1 MAADKDAGVVGDKP
15 PFSRIVIADDA
26 GPAREGH
33 IEATPAERAH
43 LASLFRVE
51 AVASLVFDYRLD
63 ALPSRRYRLT
73 GEVTGELTQLCG
85 VTLEPVAE
93 RIREDV
99 SIEYWPARLLAR
111 ADEGQPGPEDP
122 LENDPPE
129 PLIDGK
135 IDLGHLAAEV
145 FASAINPYPR
155 KEGVDFAWEDPEA
168 QGGQGDSH
176 PFAGLAKLKNKT

>member
-1 MAADKDAGVVGDKP
+1 MAPDNDTAPSGKP
-15 PFSRIVIADDA
+15 PFSRIILADDA

-33 IEATPAERAH
+33 IEATPSERAR
-43 LASLFRVE
+43 LAALFRVE
-51 AVASLVFDYRLD
+51 EVARLSFDYRLD

-73 GEVTGELTQLCG
+73 GEVTGELTQLCS

-93 RIREDV
+93 KIREDV
-99 SIEYWPARLLAR
+99 SLEYWPARLLAG
-111 ADEGQPGPEDP
+111 ADEGQPASEDP

-135 IDLGHLAAEV
+135 IDLGRLAAEI

-155 KEGVDFAWEDPEA
+155 KEGADFAWTDPKA
-168 QGGQGDSH
+168 GDDQGAAH
-176 PFAGLAKLKNKT
+176 PFAGLAKLKGKG